1 VDAEFVFLF
10 LFHKS
15 FFRVIPVYTYNRLV
29 TNVGSRTKKTFA
41 NVKLP
46 GLNQT
51 ILVLNNKFRDIR
63 LVCKQIWYV
72 PFIWSLSW
80 FSFWILRDVVVL
92 NKSVVEANPVNYFGA
107 IISIVALLLAVPSF
121 GTIIRKTSVLVGTQI
136 GMRTKNAFFLIGVHI
151 KSGRIRFPRRK
162 KLVQNI
168 KVDKLM
174 QQKLRLKHQSTIEKS
189 QTAML
194 ETPKQLKQP
203 SSSLKTFPGRND
215 YSGQHQLPQEIPA
228 ECLTCANLV
237 NCDYRRNGFIESEN
251 EVQKPDDCRLAAER
265 SINKAVAS

>member
-1 VDAEFVFLF
+1 VNVEFAFLF
-10 LFHKS
+10 LFHKPFLES
-15 FFRVIPVYTYNRLV
+15 SSLYTYNRLV

-46 GLNQT
+46 GLDQT
-51 ILVLNNKFRDIR
+51 ILVLNNRFRDIW
-63 LVCKQIWYV
+63 LVYKQIWYV

-92 NKSVVEANPVNYFGA
+92 NKSLVEANPVNYFGA
-107 IISIVALLLAVPSF
+107 IISIVALLLTVPRF
-121 GTIIRKTSVLVGTQI
+121 GTIIRKTFVLVGTRI
-136 GMRTKNAFFLIGVHI
+136 GMKTKNAFFLIGVHI
-151 KSGRIRFPRRK
+151 KSRRIGFPRRK

-168 KVDKLM
+168 KVEKLM
-174 QQKLRLKHQSTIEKS
+174 RQKPRLRYQSPIEES

-203 SSSLKTFPGRND
+203 SSSLKTFSGRND
-215 YSGQHQLPQEIPA
+215 YSDQHQLPQEIPA

-237 NCDYRRNGFIESEN
+237 NCDYRRNGFVESEN
-251 EVQKPDDCRLAAER
+251 EVQKPDDCRLASEL
-265 SINKAVAS
+265 SINKAVT